1 VSEVVGIDLGT
12 TNTVVGA
19 FRNGVASALAD
30 EDGRTL
36 IPSVVSF
43 HPNGSVLV
51 GRPAR
56 DRRTIDPKSTVY
68 SVKRLI
74 GRSWDTEEVKRAHS
88 RLPFDMREGPGQAA
102 LIAVRGETY
111 TLPEIS
117 AFVLRKARS
126 VAESALASSVER
138 AVVTVPANFNDLQR
152 AATKVAARVAGL
164 EVLRILNEPTAAALA
179 YGYGKGSSERLAVY
193 DFGGGTFDVTL
204 LELSNNVF
212 EVLATAGNTFLGGD
226 DIDLAIAERMA
237 DEALRQ
243 HRYDPREDP
252 ILFDRF
258 RLAAEDIKHR
268 LSTEPSA
275 TTIVREVTHGAGGK
289 ALDLHFTL
297 TRGELERLAGGIV
310 DQTFDTCREALDIA
324 RLTVGE
330 LDQVL
335 LVGGSTRIPLVKRRV
350 EEFFQRAG
358 QSHLSPDEV
367 VAMGAA
373 IQASALAGADR
384 RKSAIPPPPA
394 AARRASTAPGVG
406 RGTLPGGGPRA
417 PAEAGVGRLRLSSM
431 LDAGESGPETKPFEP
446 RQRMPTRPGLQ
457 PPARAPG
464 AVPAAQPSGTLMGL
478 GSRAR
483 VKTGAG
489 LGPAADAARTSAEAP
504 PPPSSPS
511 HASEPAEAHVTP
523 VVAAPEPASALEE
536 VTQRYRESS
545 AEARSPQ
552 PAAPVESVPPSE
564 LDTLLESDAPLD
576 EAALPLPEIP
586 DDVPTRVGASPASQ
600 APPSSSRLRPAAT
613 VLSVPAPLLS
623 VPAPVL
629 VDVTPLTLSV
639 ETVGGYCDALIARNT
654 PVPCDRT
661 RTFVTAV
668 DNQTTV
674 RVRVGQG
681 ESARFGE
688 NTLLGELELSA
699 LRAAPRGQVEIAVT
713 FALDTNGMLDVSAR
727 DLATGHA
734 TQAQLYLVGLP
745 GARELEGLA
754 ARHAA
759 QRAG

>member
-1 VSEVVGIDLGT
+1 
-12 TNTVVGA
+12 
-19 FRNGVASALAD
+19 
-30 EDGRTL
+30 
-36 IPSVVSF
+36 
-43 HPNGSVLV
+43 
-51 GRPAR
+51 
-56 DRRTIDPKSTVY
+56 
-68 SVKRLI
+68 
-74 GRSWDTEEVKRAHS
+74 
-88 RLPFDMREGPGQAA
+88 
-102 LIAVRGETY
+102 
-111 TLPEIS
+111 
-117 AFVLRKARS
+117 
-126 VAESALASSVER
+126 
-138 AVVTVPANFNDLQR
+138 
-152 AATKVAARVAGL
+152 
-164 EVLRILNEPTAAALA
+164 
-179 YGYGKGSSERLAVY
+179 
-193 DFGGGTFDVTL
+193 
-204 LELSNNVF
+204 
-212 EVLATAGNTFLGGD
+212 
-226 DIDLAIAERMA
+226 
-237 DEALRQ
+237 
-243 HRYDPREDP
+243 
-252 ILFDRF
+252 
-258 RLAAEDIKHR
+258 
-268 LSTEPSA
+268 
-275 TTIVREVTHGAGGK
+275 
-289 ALDLHFTL
+289 
-297 TRGELERLAGGIV
+297 
-310 DQTFDTCREALDIA
+310 
-324 RLTVGE
+324 
-330 LDQVL
+330 
-335 LVGGSTRIPLVKRRV
+335 
-350 EEFFQRAG
+350 
-358 QSHLSPDEV
+358 
-367 VAMGAA
+367 
-373 IQASALAGADR
+373 
-384 RKSAIPPPPA
+384 
-394 AARRASTAPGVG
+394 
-406 RGTLPGGGPRA
+406 
-417 PAEAGVGRLRLSSM
+417 
-431 LDAGESGPETKPFEP
+431 
-446 RQRMPTRPGLQ
+446 MPTRPGLQ

>member
-1 VSEVVGIDLGT
+1 VTEVVGIDLGT

-19 FRNGVASALAD
+19 MRNGVASALPD
-30 EDGRTL
+30 EAGRTL

-43 HPNGSVLV
+43 HPNGTVLV
-51 GRPAR
+51 GRSAR
-56 DRRTIDPKSTVY
+56 ERRTIDPKSTVY

-74 GRSWDTEEVKRAHS
+74 GRSWDTEEVRRARS

-126 VAESALASSVER
+126 VAEGALETDVER
-138 AVVTVPANFNDLQR
+138 AVITVPANFNDLQR

-179 YGYGKGSSERLAVY
+179 YGYGKGTSERLAVY

-204 LELSNNVF
+204 LDLSNNVF

-226 DIDLAIAERMA
+226 DIDVAIAERMC

-243 HRYDPREDP
+243 HRYDPRSDP

-258 RLAAEDIKHR
+258 RFAAEDIKHR
-268 LSTEPSA
+268 LSEDDSA
-275 TTIVREVTHGAGGK
+275 TVVLREVTHGAGGK

-297 TRGELERLAGGIV
+297 TRGELEQLAAPIV
-310 DQTFDTCREALDIA
+310 DQTFDVCRDALGVA
-324 RLTVGE
+324 RLTVGD

-350 EEFFQRAG
+350 EEFFRRAG
-358 QSHLSPDEV
+358 ESHLSPDEV

-394 AARRASTAPGVG
+394 AARRASTEPGVG
-406 RGTLPGGGPRA
+406 RGTLPTGGPRP

-431 LDAGESGPETKPFEP
+431 TDTAEGPETKPFEP
-446 RQRMPTRPGLQ
+446 RQKMPTRPGLQ
-457 PPARAPG
+457 PPARPPG
-464 AVPAAQPSGTLMGL
+464 APTLAQPSGTMLGL
-478 GSRAR
+478 GHRGR
-483 VKTGAG
+483 TKTGAG
-489 LGPAADAARTSAEAP
+489 LGPDAESARTTPVAPPLPPLPAMIEVGPPSTTRGSVEPEAASVLDEITQRFRDDSDEAPSTKPSSTPIESAPPEDADALL
-504 PPPSSPS
+504 
-511 HASEPAEAHVTP
+511 EPAET
-523 VVAAPEPASALEE
+523 
-536 VTQRYRESS
+536 
-545 AEARSPQ
+545 EA
-552 PAAPVESVPPSE
+552 
-564 LDTLLESDAPLD
+564 LD
-576 EAALPLPEIP
+576 EASLPLPEIP
-586 DDVPTRVGASPASQ
+586 DDVPTRVGPAPASQ
-600 APPSSSRLRPAAT
+600 TPPSSGKQKPSAPVQRPLA
-613 VLSVPAPLLS
+613 

-629 VDVTPLTLSV
+629 IDVTPLTLSV

-668 DNQTTV
+668 DNQTSV
-674 RVRVGQG
+674 RVRVCQG
-681 ESARFGE
+681 ESTRFGE

-699 LRAAPRGQVEIAVT
+699 LRAAPRGAVEIAVT

-727 DLATGHA
+727 DLGTGRA

-745 GARELEGLA
+745 EAHQLEGLA